1 MRNGLSRGGVGN
13 NSYGRAHSTRARG
26 VMILVIPCHQFRPHR
41 DISTRGVPAV
51 ANNGAMTMGVDL
63 RLLPFDADS
72 SISFSHT
79 ILDCDRDY
87 PMFDAIQEL
96 GALPAPKTFTSFSGR
111 CDKCHS
117 ICYGQTLE
125 DPYGSPVLYVTASLL
140 VSVKHDQMSQK
151 NRAIWAYLEH
161 LAPSTKIALYWH

>member
-1 MRNGLSRGGVGN
+1 
-13 NSYGRAHSTRARG
+13 
-26 VMILVIPCHQFRPHR
+26 
-41 DISTRGVPAV
+41 
-51 ANNGAMTMGVDL
+51 MGVDL

-72 SISFSHT
+72 GISFSHT

-96 GALPAPKTFTSFSGR
+96 DALPVPEGFTSFSGR
-111 CDKCHS
+111 CDECHDT
-117 ICYGQTLE
+117 CYGKTLK